1 MKNSSNNT
9 FVEIGLQV
17 FFFLNVFIWIGF
29 LRQSI
34 PFLKYIIHNTIYS
47 TLNAFCHKTQPNGHN
62 TVLTGN
68 IYSFCLCSHST
79 SIACFTFVVSSII
92 SVNACEFQYV
102 PMCGL
107 IIADLDPCNIW
118 LRIPSC
124 QTTQGVCI
132 TFKHIAWRVDYSD
145 LGCNI

>member
-1 MKNSSNNT
+1 MKNISNNT

-17 FFFLNVFIWIGF
+17 FFFPQCFHLIGF
-29 LRQSI
+29 LRQSF
-34 PFLKYIIHNTIYS
+34 PFLKYIIHDTTYN

-68 IYSFCLCSHST
+68 IYSFCLCFHST

-102 PMCGL
+102 PVCGL

-118 LRIPSC
+118 LRIPSRL
-124 QTTQGVCI
+124 TTQGVCI
-132 TFKHIAWRVDYSD
+132 TLKHIA
-145 LGCNI
+145 